1 MKIINKYIFKEL
13 LTPFLFALIIL
24 LFVLITQTFVKHID
38 KFIGKGLSVSIMFKY
53 ILFNSGW
60 IFSLAVPM
68 ATLVATMMAFGR
80 LSSDNEITAIK
91 ASGISN
97 SKLLKPTLFF
107 GLLLVIIMIPFN
119 LWILPEMNFN
129 NGLLNREISTN
140 RPDIQIQAHQKNEL
154 FGKTIYISEE
164 NDGQFYDIS
173 IFDNNSNSN
182 NNSIFAEKGNMKAFK
197 DGILLNLYSGTLHS
211 YNKNTNEYQKTSFD
225 NYQLTIPFQ
234 ESNMARGVLNRTDKQ
249 LSFLKLIEKIDNR
262 KKEFSNLNN
271 KILYDSNK
279 LDSLK
284 TKENTLQKKI
294 DSLEKLSNI
303 EDSEYNDS
311 YIEINKIKN
320 QISNLIIKIKNNKV
334 MIPITLKKIN
344 QTYVEIHK
352 KIAIPFACL
361 IFILIGIP
369 LGIISKNGK
378 FTINIAISL
387 TFIII
392 YWAFL
397 NIGEF
402 LADENKISPFIG
414 IWSGNFFMGIFALYL
429 FYISNKENNKFN
441 IKLINFKSLIK
452 NK

>member
-361 IFILIGIP
+361 IFMLIGIP

>member
-107 GLLLVIIMIPFN
+107 GLMLVMIMIPFN

-164 NDGQFYDIS
+164 DNGQFYDIS

-197 DGILLNLYSGTLHS
+197 DGILLNLYSGL
-211 YNKNTNEYQKTSFD
+211 
-225 NYQLTIPFQ
+225 
-234 ESNMARGVLNRTDKQ
+234 
-249 LSFLKLIEKIDNR
+249 
-262 KKEFSNLNN
+262 
-271 KILYDSNK
+271 
-279 LDSLK
+279 
-284 TKENTLQKKI
+284 
-294 DSLEKLSNI
+294 
-303 EDSEYNDS
+303 
-311 YIEINKIKN
+311 
-320 QISNLIIKIKNNKV
+320 
-334 MIPITLKKIN
+334 
-344 QTYVEIHK
+344 
-352 KIAIPFACL
+352 
-361 IFILIGIP
+361 
-369 LGIISKNGK
+369 
-378 FTINIAISL
+378 
-387 TFIII
+387 
-392 YWAFL
+392 
-397 NIGEF
+397 
-402 LADENKISPFIG
+402 
-414 IWSGNFFMGIFALYL
+414 
-429 FYISNKENNKFN
+429 
-441 IKLINFKSLIK
+441 
-452 NK
+452 

>member
-13 LTPFLFALIIL
+13 LIPFLFALIIL

-60 IFSLAVPM
+60 IFSIAVPM

-107 GLLLVIIMIPFN
+107 GLILVIIMIPFN
-119 LWILPEMNFN
+119 LWILPEMNFK

-164 NDGQFYDIS
+164 NNGQFYDIS
-173 IFDNNSNSN
+173 IFDTNSNSN
-182 NNSIFAEKGNMKAFK
+182 NNSIFAKKGNMKPFK
-197 DGILLNLYSGTLHS
+197 DGVLLNLFSGTLHS

-234 ESNMARGVLNRTDKQ
+234 EVNMVGNTLNRTDRQ
-249 LSFLKLIEKIDNR
+249 LSFFKLIEKINDR
-262 KKEFSNLNN
+262 KKEVSNLNN
-271 KILYDSNK
+271 KIFHDTNK

-284 TKENTLQKKI
+284 IKENILQNKI
-294 DSLEKLSNI
+294 NSLENSSKTETSA
-303 EDSEYNDS
+303 YNDS

-320 QISNLIIKIKNNKV
+320 QVSNLIIKIKNNNV
-334 MIPITLKKIN
+334 MIPVTLKKNN

-387 TFIII
+387 AFIII

-402 LADENKISPFIG
+402 LADENKINPFIG

-452 NK
+452 NN

>member
-60 IFSLAVPM
+60 IFSIAVPM

-107 GLLLVIIMIPFN
+107 GLILVIIMIPFN
-119 LWILPEMNFN
+119 LWILPEMNFK

-164 NDGQFYDIS
+164 NNGQFYDIS
-173 IFDNNSNSN
+173 IFDTNSNSN
-182 NNSIFAEKGNMKAFK
+182 NNSIFAKKGNMKPFK
-197 DGILLNLYSGTLHS
+197 DGVLLNLFSGTLHS

-234 ESNMARGVLNRTDKQ
+234 EVNMVGNTLNRTDRQ
-249 LSFLKLIEKIDNR
+249 LSFFKLIEKINDR
-262 KKEFSNLNN
+262 KKEVSNLNN
-271 KILYDSNK
+271 KIFHDTNK

-284 TKENTLQKKI
+284 IKENILQNKI
-294 DSLEKLSNI
+294 NSLENSSKTETSA
-303 EDSEYNDS
+303 YNDS

-320 QISNLIIKIKNNKV
+320 QVSNLIIKIKNNNV
-334 MIPITLKKIN
+334 MIPVTLKKIN

-387 TFIII
+387 AFIII

-402 LADENKISPFIG
+402 LADENKINPFIG

-452 NK
+452 NN

>member
-97 SKLLKPTLFF
+97 SKLLKPTLLF

-129 NGLLNREISTN
+129 NGLLNREISIN

-182 NNSIFAEKGNMKAFK
+182 NNSIFAEKGNMKAYK
-197 DGILLNLYSGTLHS
+197 DGILLNLYFGTLHS

-249 LSFLKLIEKIDNR
+249 LSFFKLIEKINNR

-284 TKENTLQKKI
+284 TKEHTLQKKI
-294 DSLEKLSNI
+294 DSLEKLSKT
-303 EDSEYNDS
+303 EDSAYNDS

>member
-68 ATLVATMMAFGR
+68 ATLVAAMMAFGR

-97 SKLLKPTLFF
+97 SKLLKPTLLF

-164 NDGQFYDIS
+164 DNGQFYDIS

-361 IFILIGIP
+361 IFMLIGIP

-429 FYISNKENNKFN
+429 FNISNKENNKFN

>member
-361 IFILIGIP
+361 IFMLIGIP

-429 FYISNKENNKFN
+429 FYISNKENNKLN

>member
-97 SKLLKPTLFF
+97 SKLLKPTLLF

-129 NGLLNREISTN
+129 NGLLNREISIN

-154 FGKTIYISEE
+154 FGKIIYISEE
-164 NDGQFYDIS
+164 DNGQFYDIS

-234 ESNMARGVLNRTDKQ
+234 ETNMAGGALNRTDRQ
-249 LSFLKLIEKIDNR
+249 LSFFKLIEKIDNR

-284 TKENTLQKKI
+284 KKENTLQKKI
-294 DSLEKLSNI
+294 DSLAKLSKN
-303 EDSEYNDS
+303 ENSAYNDNF
-311 YIEINKIKN
+311 IEINKIKN

-397 NIGEF
+397 NVGEF

>member
-97 SKLLKPTLFF
+97 SKLLKPTLLF

-164 NDGQFYDIS
+164 DNGYFYDIS

-197 DGILLNLYSGTLHS
+197 DGILLNLFSGTLHS

-234 ESNMARGVLNRTDKQ
+234 EFNINRDILNRTDRQ
-249 LSFLKLIEKIDNR
+249 LNFFKLIERIENR

-271 KILYDSNK
+271 KISYDSNK

-284 TKENTLQKKI
+284 IKENLLQKKI
-294 DSLEKLSNI
+294 DLLEKSSKT
-303 EDSEYNDS
+303 EDSIYNEIF
-311 YIEINKIKN
+311 IEINKIKN
-320 QISNLIIKIKNNKV
+320 QISNLIIKIKNNNV

-352 KIAIPFACL
+352 KIAIPFACI

-397 NIGEF
+397 TVGEF
-402 LADENKISPFIG
+402 LADENKINPFIG
-414 IWSGNFFMGIFALYL
+414 IWAGNFFMGVFALYL
-429 FYISNKENNKFN
+429 FYISNKENKKLN

-452 NK
+452 NH

>member
-97 SKLLKPTLFF
+97 SKLLKPTLLF

>member
-97 SKLLKPTLFF
+97 SKLLKPTLLF
-107 GLLLVIIMIPFN
+107 GFLLVIIMIPFN

-154 FGKTIYISEE
+154 FGKTIYISED
-164 NDGQFYDIS
+164 NNGQFYDIS

-197 DGILLNLYSGTLHS
+197 DGILLNLFFGTLHS

-234 ESNMARGVLNRTDKQ
+234 ESNMALGVLNRTDKQ
-249 LSFLKLIEKIDNR
+249 LSFFKLIEKIDNR
-262 KKEFSNLNN
+262 KKEISNLNN
-271 KILYDSNK
+271 KISHDSNK

-284 TKENTLQKKI
+284 TKEHILQKKI
-294 DSLEKLSNI
+294 NSLETKKQNST
-303 EDSEYNDS
+303 YNDI

-361 IFILIGIP
+361 IFMLIGIP

-441 IKLINFKSLIK
+441 IKLINLKSLIK

>member
-97 SKLLKPTLFF
+97 SKLLKPTLLF

-164 NDGQFYDIS
+164 DNGQFYDIS

-234 ESNMARGVLNRTDKQ
+234 ESNMARGVINRTDKQ

-284 TKENTLQKKI
+284 IKENTLQKKI

-361 IFILIGIP
+361 IFMLIGIP

>member
-97 SKLLKPTLFF
+97 SKLLKPTLLF
-107 GLLLVIIMIPFN
+107 GLLLVMIMIPFN

-154 FGKTIYISEE
+154 FGKIIYISEE
-164 NDGQFYDIS
+164 YNGQFYDIS
-173 IFDNNSNSN
+173 IFDNNSN
-182 NNSIFAEKGNMKAFK
+182 NNSIFAEKGSMKAFK

-234 ESNMARGVLNRTDKQ
+234 ETNMAGGPLIRTDRQ
-249 LSFLKLIEKIDNR
+249 LSFFKLIEKINNR

-284 TKENTLQKKI
+284 TRENKLQKKI
-294 DSLEKLSNI
+294 DSLAKLSKN
-303 EDSEYNDS
+303 EDSAYNDS
-311 YIEINKIKN
+311 FIEINKIKN

-397 NIGEF
+397 NLGEF

-414 IWSGNFFMGIFALYL
+414 IWSGNFSMGILALYL